1 MRKEYDFSDSKPNP
15 YARKLKKQITIRID
29 EDSLAYF
36 KEVAVEL
43 GIPYQNLINRANCKS
58 VFNFLNITTAFC
70 YFSCKTILS

>member
-36 KEVAVEL
+36 KEVAAEL
-43 GIPYQNLINRANCKS
+43 GIPYQNLINSYLRDCVANKRKPS
-58 VFNFLNITTAFC
+58 VRWAA
-70 YFSCKTILS
+70 

>member
-36 KEVAVEL
+36 KEVAAEL
-43 GIPYQNLINRANCKS
+43 GIPYQNLINSYLRDCMTHKRKPS
-58 VFNFLNITTAFC
+58 VRWAA
-70 YFSCKTILS
+70 

>member
-36 KEVAVEL
+36 KEVAAEL
-43 GIPYQNLINRANCKS
+43 GIHYQNLINSYLRDCVANKRKPS
-58 VFNFLNITTAFC
+58 VRWAA
-70 YFSCKTILS
+70 